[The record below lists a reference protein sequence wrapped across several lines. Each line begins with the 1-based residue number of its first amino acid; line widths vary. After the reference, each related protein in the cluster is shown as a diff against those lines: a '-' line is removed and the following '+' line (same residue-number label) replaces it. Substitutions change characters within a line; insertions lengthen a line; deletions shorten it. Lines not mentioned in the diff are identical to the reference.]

1 MKKSQKVSCNKFLI
15 INNKNQN
22 PTMSGLPRGKVNLQ
36 DKTIILIIRIE
47 NPVEENIQGTTEIKT
62 IFKNLTI
69 LVNNQEIMRE
79 TISLKNIMIE
89 IKIEIKIEM
98 MAIKIKENLNAISDR
113 INIIQEIIKTKLNN
127 LPLQIKKLILIISNR
142 KISNLKDTKI
152 NHLPVKT
159 TLKIN
164 TLKKF
169 QINNKMDLLKRATK
183 NIIRKKII
191 LIIRTM
197 IQVN

>member
-1 MKKSQKVSCNKFLI
+1 
-15 INNKNQN
+15 
-22 PTMSGLPRGKVNLQ
+22 
-36 DKTIILIIRIE
+36 
-47 NPVEENIQGTTEIKT
+47 
-62 IFKNLTI
+62 
-69 LVNNQEIMRE
+69 MRE

>member
-1 MKKSQKVSCNKFLI
+1 
-15 INNKNQN
+15 
-22 PTMSGLPRGKVNLQ
+22 
-36 DKTIILIIRIE
+36 
-47 NPVEENIQGTTEIKT
+47 
-62 IFKNLTI
+62 
-69 LVNNQEIMRE
+69 MRE
-79 TISLKNIMIE
+79 TISPKNIMIE

>member
-1 MKKSQKVSCNKFLI
+1 
-15 INNKNQN
+15 
-22 PTMSGLPRGKVNLQ
+22 MSGLPRGKVNLQ

-79 TISLKNIMIE
+79 TISPKNIMIE